1 MQLWIAFGPDRSPC
15 QKGEKMR
22 FLYCAIGAVSLL
34 GGIGDRV
41 CAQQASP
48 LALVPMTVD
57 GAFLGDG
64 GAATDISGMACMPAS
79 NGQRTCLVIND
90 ENKNAQFVTIR
101 NDRMTVGQPIA
112 LIGNAPN
119 PKTSGTRP
127 KPGCEKAD
135 DFDNLDGE
143 GVAYSEPHFYVVG
156 SHGCSRK
163 KGKFRLSSF
172 ILARVRVD
180 GQGRPAGSDGA
191 ALAAGNFA
199 AAVETTYRVSDWL
212 KRSKTAA
219 SFFAKDLESAN
230 GLNIEGVAVLDKT
243 IWFGLRAPV
252 IDGAALLVGGDV
264 AGLFK
269 GGNVPSKAAPRVIP
283 VALEGRGI
291 RDIAPLPD
299 KRLLVLA
306 GAAHGNEVPFKLFVV
321 DPAKEDGNVK
331 PIRLLA
337 EVKQPVDGTPTIG
350 KAEGVTVLDVTADR
364 TQIVVLFDSLLNGA
378 PHQGET
384 TIPK

>member
-1 MQLWIAFGPDRSPC
+1 MQLWIAFGPNRSPC
-15 QKGEKMR
+15 QKGENMR

-119 PKTSGTRP
+119 PKTSGTPP

-191 ALAAGNFA
+191 ALAGGNFA
-199 AAVETTYRVSDWL
+199 AAVETSYRVSDWL
-212 KRSKTAA
+212 KRSGTAA
-219 SFFAKDLESAN
+219 AFFAKDLESAN

-252 IDGAALLVGGDV
+252 IDGAAFLVGGDV

-364 TQIVVLFDSLLNGA
+364 AQIVVLFDSLLNGA

>member
-1 MQLWIAFGPDRSPC
+1 MQLWIAFGPNRSPC
-15 QKGEKMR
+15 QKGENMR

-119 PKTSGTRP
+119 PKTSGTPP

-252 IDGAALLVGGDV
+252 IDGAAFLVGGDV

-321 DPAKEDGNVK
+321 DPAKEDGDVK

-337 EVKQPVDGTPTIG
+337 DVKQPVDGTPTIG

-364 TQIVVLFDSLLNGA
+364 AQIVVLFDSLLNGA

>member
-1 MQLWIAFGPDRSPC
+1 
-15 QKGEKMR
+15 MR
-22 FLYCAIGAVSLL
+22 FLYCVIGVVSLF
-34 GGIGDRV
+34 GSTGVRV
-41 CAQQASP
+41 CAQEASP
-48 LALVPMTVD
+48 AALAPMTID

-101 NDRMTVGQPIA
+101 DDRMTVGAPIT
-112 LIGNAPN
+112 LIGDAPD
-119 PKTSGTRP
+119 PKTSGTPP
-127 KPGCEKAD
+127 KTTCEKAD
-135 DFDNLDGE
+135 GFDNLDGE

-269 GGNVPSKAAPRVIP
+269 GGNAPSKAAPRVIP

-321 DPAKEDGNVK
+321 DPAKEDGDVK

-337 EVKQPVDGTPTIG
+337 DVKQPVDGTPTIG
-350 KAEGVTVLDVTADR
+350 KAEGVTVLDVTVDR
-364 TQIVVLFDSLLNGA
+364 AQIVVLFDSLLNGA